1 MQCFFFIF
9 SKQAEGCVLSSLQS
23 QTGSPLQNSSHLFSS
38 ESKQRNFPLFL
49 FILFQQPCSLC
60 CVFVAEKCC
69 KVVVDSVVASQQEG
83 CKPTP
88 TPTPIASSAH
98 LLCDTLIRC
107 SQLQTGSS
115 REPEL
120 TVQVWQVTVIRNL
133 RGSFEKGAFLSV
145 SRFGCGHLAGYNEA

>member
-1 MQCFFFIF
+1 MQCFF
-9 SKQAEGCVLSSLQS
+9 
-23 QTGSPLQNSSHLFSS
+23 LFSLNKLKAACYLHS
-38 ESKQRNFPLFL
+38 RVRPAHHFKTALIFFHPRANKETFHFFL

-83 CKPTP
+83 CKPH
-88 TPTPIASSAH
+88 PTPIASSAH

>member
-49 FILFQQPCSLC
+49 FILFQQPCTLC

-69 KVVVDSVVASQQEG
+69 KVVVDSVVASQHEG
-83 CKPTP
+83 CKPP
-88 TPTPIASSAH
+88 PPHPHHAERSPAVRYV
-98 LLCDTLIRC
+98 DTL
-107 SQLQTGSS
+107 LAAANGLV
-115 REPEL
+115 E
-120 TVQVWQVTVIRNL
+120 
-133 RGSFEKGAFLSV
+133 GAGAHSPGV
-145 SRFGCGHLAGYNEA
+145 AGDSH